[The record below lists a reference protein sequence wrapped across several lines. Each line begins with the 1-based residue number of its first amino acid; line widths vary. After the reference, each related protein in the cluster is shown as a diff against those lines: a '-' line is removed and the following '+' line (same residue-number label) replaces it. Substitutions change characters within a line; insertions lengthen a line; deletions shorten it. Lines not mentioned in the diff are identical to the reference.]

1 METSKTY
8 LARKGSFSQK
18 TTIPDWVTNL
28 MGIRPRDEIT
38 WQMIFNEGEDT
49 PNAVLVY
56 KKDD

>member
-8 LARKGSFSQK
+8 RARKGSFSQK

-28 MGIRPRDEIT
+28 MGIRPGDEIT

-56 KKDD
+56 KKED